1 MPRKKGKLSK
11 GQPQGARSAS
21 GRKRD
26 RTPLRVGPC
35 EGILRRRELYRV
47 PANDDADNDN
57 GEGKFYTDT
66 CDAIGRA
73 YCAGLLGSG
82 ERAKDLLVAGRK
94 IARQYW
100 RVYVDGPISSNALAR
115 FFPVEPGKPMSA
127 DEREETDRI
136 REQALRDALSMVEG
150 KGRHIRRAFDQL
162 VIDVHPDHGPTWLD
176 AIVWANR
183 HQKVPSAR
191 AAQVLAMAIEGL
203 EAVA

>member
-1 MPRKKGKLSK
+1 MPRAKGKPSK
-11 GQPQGARSAS
+11 GQPKGNRSAS

-26 RTPLRVGPC
+26 RTPLRLGPC

-66 CDAIGRA
+66 CDALGRA

-100 RVYVDGPISSNALAR
+100 RVYVDGSLSSNALAR
-115 FFPVEPGKPMSA
+115 FFPVEPGKPMSE
-127 DEREETDRI
+127 DDRHESDRI
-136 REQALRDALSMVEG
+136 LEQALTDALALVRARG
-150 KGRHIRRAFDQL
+150 HDVRRAFDHL
-162 VIDVHPDHGPTWLD
+162 VIDVHADHGPAWLD

-183 HQKVPSAR
+183 HGKVPAERDSNFLR
-191 AAQVLAMAIEGL
+191 LAIEGL